1 MRETG
6 TAMNDT
12 SDLPAPTG
20 FTQVQLREGYSAA
33 EVDAFVARA
42 MESVRATPPTMR
54 PAEVAAVRFTPV
66 RLRSG
71 YDMREVDTWLD
82 ALEQHLVARL
92 PAGVEEPDEPAR
104 SGTRWSLRA
113 LLPLLVIVLGGLL
126 GLVAGLPPGGPS
138 ARETTVIGL
147 VGAAALVG
155 VAIVVAQLVTSLV
168 AVVAGAVRVLRRLKA
183 GPLG

>member
-1 MRETG
+1 
-6 TAMNDT
+6 MNPT
-12 SDLPAPTG
+12 SDLPAPAE
-20 FTQVQLREGYSAA
+20 FTQVQLREGYATA

-82 ALEQHLVARL
+82 ALEQHLTTRFPEGAEEL
-92 PAGVEEPDEPAR
+92 EQAGATGP
-104 SGTRWSLRA
+104 RWTLRA
-113 LLPLLVIVLGGLL
+113 LLPVLVIVAGALVGLL
-126 GLVAGLPPGGPS
+126 AGLVPGGPA

-147 VGAAALVG
+147 VAAAALVG
-155 VAIVVAQLVTSLV
+155 LGIVVAQLVASVV
-168 AVVAGAVRVLRRLKA
+168 AVVAGAVRVVRRLTDRTA
-183 GPLG
+183 